1 MADQNGRIH
10 SLVAEL
16 LSAYIDDE
24 VNVDE
29 RALVEEHLATCT
41 ACAQGLTTLRQ
52 TVALLGELPQV
63 AAPRPF
69 TLRESDVRPVRD
81 TARLAWLRLPW
92 AQGLVGAAAVLL
104 CVVVV
109 GGVVLLGRGG
119 MVGAPAASEQI
130 AMEARP
136 SADDAANEATVV
148 ETVVAEAETVLE
160 AEKEDWQAI
169 EPAAPPPEP
178 AAEEATTEEFGM
190 AQEAPAEEA
199 PLQQKAAADEGETFS
214 DTQPSRAASG
224 AVPTLS
230 ATPAPMPTATPAP
243 MPTTTPASA
252 AEPLPIVPPTP
263 TPTLLEVEELIL
275 EIEPGVI
282 RARGRVPLPEGLKLL
297 AVLWRNGQPIE
308 WATIESQRLVVEAD
322 GQFSLVLV
330 ARAEAPDFDLFA
342 AEPAY
347 YEIRI
352 RPVDPPAPVEIRI
365 PFDTYGPASPEP
377 TSTP

>member
-1 MADQNGRIH
+1 VADQDGRIH
-10 SLVAEL
+10 SQVAEL

-24 VNVDE
+24 VSVDE

-41 ACAQGLTTLRQ
+41 ACAQDLTTLRQ

-81 TARLAWLRLPW
+81 TARLVWLRLPW
-92 AQGLVGAAAVLL
+92 AQRLVGAAAVLL

-119 MVGAPAASEQI
+119 MVGAPAAPGQI

-136 SADDAANEATVV
+136 AADDVASEAIVG
-148 ETVVAEAETVLE
+148 ETVVGEAETVLE
-160 AEKEDWQAI
+160 VEKEDGQAI
-169 EPAAPPPEP
+169 EPAAPPPAP
-178 AAEEATTEEFGM
+178 AAEEATAEEFGV

-199 PLQQKAAADEGETFS
+199 PMQQKAAADEGEALLA
-214 DTQPSRAASG
+214 TQPARAASG

-230 ATPAPMPTATPAP
+230 ATPAPIPTATPAP
-243 MPTTTPASA
+243 IPTTTPAPA
-252 AEPLPIVPPTP
+252 AESLPAVQP
-263 TPTLLEVEELIL
+263 TPTLLEVEELNL

-330 ARAEAPDFDLFA
+330 ARAEAPDLDLFA

-365 PFDTYGPASPEP
+365 PFDTYGPPLPAP
-377 TSTP
+377 TSTS